1 MVSKELVDKLLLAID
16 TATRVASLALHDGAQ
31 VHVELTW
38 ETDNYHTVE
47 LVPRIAGMLA
57 QLKAS
62 VDNLAGVAVSLGP
75 GSFTGVRAGVAAAKG
90 MCLARNLP
98 IYGVCTFDVM
108 AQAQAPGDPPWP
120 LVVVIRAGRGRV
132 CAARYTWHPP
142 TWQIEGEAWLASL
155 PTLGEE
161 WEGTTSV
168 CGELNA
174 AERHALQTRLGKR
187 VRLAQPAASLRRAGY
202 LAEIGWHRLRH
213 GQADD
218 LATLAPI
225 YLRTPGSPPER

>member
-1 MVSKELVDKLLLAID
+1 MDKLLLAID

-31 VHVELTW
+31 VRVELTW

-57 QLKAS
+57 QLKAG

-75 GSFTGVRAGVAAAKG
+75 GAFTGVGAGGATAKG

-98 IYGVCTFDVM
+98 IYGVCTFDVV
-108 AQAQAPGDPPWP
+108 AQAQAPGDPAWP

-132 CAARYTWHPP
+132 CAARYTWQAP

-161 WEGTTSV
+161 WE
-168 CGELNA
+168 
-174 AERHALQTRLGKR
+174 
-187 VRLAQPAASLRRAGY
+187 
-202 LAEIGWHRLRH
+202 
-213 GQADD
+213 
-218 LATLAPI
+218 
-225 YLRTPGSPPER
+225 